1 MVLTSLELIRP
12 SASYA
17 SWAESGEVKSLG
29 GACCQHSEFCQPLF
43 HISSS
48 AYGGTIHALAKARK
62 VKHPEILLSNKVIML
77 H

>member
-1 MVLTSLELIRP
+1 MVLTLLELIHS

-17 SWAESGEVKSLG
+17 SWSESGEVESLG
-29 GACCQHSEFCQPLF
+29 GACCQHSEYCQPLF

-48 AYGGTIHALAKARK
+48 AYGGTIHTLAKARK
-62 VKHPEILLSNKVIML
+62 VKHLEILLSNKVIML